1 MEDWLMLSKP
11 FISLLLLAAVSQT
24 IAAQGATSVL
34 VCADIEKNEL
44 RLKCYDKV
52 AKELAKDASS
62 QRKPQSK
69 FSDVEKAQ
77 IDADLESAYYA
88 IKKMYAEMALR
99 LAESEAKRAKNNEP
113 QTQVVDSEDAEAL
126 KELRALIR
134 QAQLARLGAR
144 ETLLAER
151 GEPSETYASKV
162 VAAIRPNIIFAG
174 TVAGNPTAEVEVTTL
189 PTGEIL
195 GRRLIRSSGTTDWDT
210 AVLRAIDRTQRL
222 PKDGDD
228 PVPSPMIIAFR
239 PGN

>member
-1 MEDWLMLSKP
+1 MLSKP

-77 IDADLESAYYA
+77 IDADLDSAYYA

-99 LAESEAKRAKNNEP
+99 LAESEAKRAKNNDP
-113 QTQVVDSEDAEAL
+113 QTQVAD
-126 KELRALIR
+126 
-134 QAQLARLGAR
+134 
-144 ETLLAER
+144 
-151 GEPSETYASKV
+151 
-162 VAAIRPNIIFAG
+162 
-174 TVAGNPTAEVEVTTL
+174 
-189 PTGEIL
+189 
-195 GRRLIRSSGTTDWDT
+195 
-210 AVLRAIDRTQRL
+210 
-222 PKDGDD
+222 
-228 PVPSPMIIAFR
+228 
-239 PGN
+239 